1 MADRECLLGHGVL
14 RRRAIAATFVLLL
27 LNASLAA
34 AQDFPARPLRLI
46 VAFAPGGTTDY
57 VARLVAEK
65 VGTIL
70 GQNVVVENKPGG
82 NGAVAAEF
90 VTRSE
95 PDGYTLFFTTLGA
108 MAINPNLRTKLNYDP
123 RAGFD
128 PVALVARNTIL
139 LAVKSDGKMKSF
151 FEFVTAAKSQKS
163 VSVGVTGIGA
173 ATYLSAVLL
182 QKTLGTKLEIVPY
195 RGASQALADLLGG
208 HIDAMFGE
216 IPVLLA
222 PIKAGTV
229 RPLVSTAQE
238 RAPAIADVPTF
249 IELGLTDVVAENWSG
264 VVAPARTPS
273 AIVDKLSAT
282 FERAVADPNVLEQM
296 GRSGVTP
303 SFKNAQQF
311 RSFIDS
317 EIERWGNVIRSNGVH
332 IE

>member
-1 MADRECLLGHGVL
+1 MAIPSRLTGRGIL
-14 RRRAIAATFVLLL
+14 RYGAVAAAFILLL
-27 LNASLAA
+27 VNASVTK
-34 AQDFPARPLRLI
+34 AQDFPARPLRLV

-65 VGTIL
+65 AGAII

-82 NGAVAAEF
+82 NGTVAAEF
-90 VTRSE
+90 VARSE

-108 MAINPNLRTKLNYDP
+108 MAINPNLRAKLNYDP

-128 PVALVARNTIL
+128 PVALIARNTIL
-139 LAVKSDGKMKSF
+139 LAVKSDGKIKSF
-151 FEFVTAAKSQKS
+151 AEFVTAAKSQKS

-182 QKTLGTKLEIVPY
+182 QKTLGAKLEIVPY

-249 IELGLTDVVAENWSG
+249 IELGLTDVVAENWAG
-264 VVAPARTPS
+264 VIAPAHTPS
-273 AIVDKLSAT
+273 GIVDKLSAT
-282 FERAVADPNVLEQM
+282 FERAIADPNVLEQM

-303 SFKNAQQF
+303 FFKNAQQF
-311 RSFIDS
+311 RSFIDN
-317 EIERWGNVIRSNGVH
+317 EIEHWGNVIRSNGVH